1 MFQFKRI
8 TPESVPRA
16 LAKAERYR
24 LLNEPEEA
32 ESICEDILGIEPE
45 NQQALFTLLLAITDT
60 FHHHVSA
67 DALGRARAL
76 LPRLKG
82 PYYRAY
88 YEGIICERWAKAQ
101 YHPQRPSPFVHS
113 VLREAMQHYEKAAQT
128 SPPENDDA
136 VLRWNACARF
146 INNKADL
153 RADVQDLG
161 PEVGFADEAP
171 RAVKQR

>member
-32 ESICEDILGIEPE
+32 ESICEDILVI
-45 NQQALFTLLLAITDT
+45 D
-60 FHHHVSA
+60 
-67 DALGRARAL
+67 
-76 LPRLKG
+76 PRLKE
-82 PYYRAY
+82 PYYRVY
-88 YEGIICERWAKAQ
+88 YEGIICERRAKAQ
-101 YHPQRPSPFVHS
+101 YSTQRPSPFVCS
-113 VLREAMQHYEKAAQT
+113 VLREAMQLYEKAAEI

-146 INNKADL
+146 IKNNPDL
-153 RADVQDLG
+153 RADVENLS
-161 PEVGFADEAP
+161 PEVGFGDEVPP
-171 RAVKQR
+171 R

>member
-32 ESICEDILGIEPE
+32 ESICEDILVIEPE
-45 NQQALFTLLLAITDT
+45 NQEALFALLLAITDA
-60 FHHHVSA
+60 FHHGSA
-67 DALGRARAL
+67 EACSRARAL
-76 LPRLKG
+76 LPRLKE
-82 PYYRAY
+82 PYHRAY

-101 YHPQRPSPFVHS
+101 YNPQRPSPFVYGG
-113 VLREAMQHYEKAAQT
+113 LREAMQFYEKAAEI

-146 INNKADL
+146 IKNNPDL
-153 RADVQDLG
+153 RADVEN
-161 PEVGFADEAP
+161 PEVGFGDEVP
-171 RAVKQR
+171 PQ

>member
-1 MFQFKRI
+1 MFQLKRI

-32 ESICEDILGIEPE
+32 ESICEDILVIEPE
-45 NQQALFTLLLAITDT
+45 NQQALFILLLAVTDT
-60 FHHHVSA
+60 FHHGSA
-67 DALGRARAL
+67 EALNRSRAL
-76 LPRLKG
+76 LPRLRE
-82 PYYRAY
+82 PYDRTY

-101 YHPQRPSPFVHS
+101 YNTQRPSPFVHG
-113 VLREAMQHYEKAAQT
+113 VLREAMQLYEKADEM

-146 INNKADL
+146 ITNSPDL
-153 RADVQDLG
+153 RADVENLNSEAGFGD
-161 PEVGFADEAP
+161 EVPP
-171 RAVKQR
+171 R